1 MLTKEERR
9 FLRSWEEQRKGG
21 KAGYFLLYISIGT
34 IVGSLGVFFIGSIF
48 SLGMPEKLWIIPSIS
63 FVLVSVL
70 TTFGWNK
77 NERKWKM
84 LIRREID
91 KGQSNP

>member
-21 KAGYFLLYISIGT
+21 QAKYYLLYIPIGT
-34 IVGSLGVFFIGSIF
+34 IVGSLGVFFIASIF
-48 SLGMPEKLWIIPSIS
+48 SVGMPENLLIIPSIS
-63 FVLVSVL
+63 FVLVSIL
-70 TTFGWNK
+70 TTIGWRK

-91 KGQSNP
+91 KSDTNQ

>member
-9 FLRSWEEQRKGG
+9 FMRSWEEQRKGG
-21 KAGYFLLYISIGT
+21 QAKYYLLYIPIGT
-34 IVGSLGVFFIGSIF
+34 IVGSLGVFFIASIF
-48 SLGMPEKLWIIPSIS
+48 SVGMPRNLLIIPAIS
-63 FVLVSVL
+63 FVLVSIL
-70 TTFGWNK
+70 TTIGWRK

-91 KGQSNP
+91 KAAPNQ